1 MPSSSQ
7 FNVCRQLDGFVTSIG
22 LDFEPLGLYVLLS
35 HKQKTVALPVEDL
48 DLVTTAVEEREQHR
62 VEDPL

>member
-22 LDFEPLGLYVLLS
+22 LDFEPLGL
-35 HKQKTVALPVEDL
+35 
-48 DLVTTAVEEREQHR
+48 
-62 VEDPL
+62 